1 MASHHSVS
9 PVGSYDE
16 KSDLEPES
24 STTVSRSR
32 HSWFRSVFFQATV
45 VGMCAFLSPGIWN
58 SSAGGGQE
66 PYLVNA
72 ANSLVFGLMV
82 FTCLLAGTITN
93 KISYRWAVVLGTA
106 GYAPY
111 AAGLYLNKT
120 RGTVWLVLFGSAC
133 CGLSAGLFWGVE
145 DPEARKR
152 GRYLAY
158 WLAFRNGGQLLG
170 GIISLALNTHAS
182 GTGSV
187 GTSTYVCRAL
197 SAVFDKLT
205 RLKWQLVFIALQ
217 AFAPVLGVL
226 VSNPAQVRRPDNTKV
241 EMENN
246 AGFVTE
252 MKEMWSIIKRREV
265 LFLIPIS
272 LYAQWSS
279 SYAGTFLSLYFSVRS
294 RALAAFLVAVLGVIV
309 NGLLGAFLDN
319 TSVRMKV
326 RSRASYIFIMSV
338 LGGVWIWFTV
348 LQVRYDGTEPKYDW
362 TDGGAWAAGFVLYL
376 VFYSCYYVRPRSFS
390 SPSSFSLCSPRSLQ
404 LLQNELYWL
413 ISQLARQP
421 TEVIRLS
428 SFLRALESAG
438 SACAFGV
445 SASKHLPKTVPVGI
459 NFGLWAVSTL
469 TAWGTVREIG
479 VAVGPEV

>member
-1 MASHHSVS
+1 MASHYPVS

-16 KSDLEPES
+16 KFNLEPES

-58 SSAGGGQE
+58 SMNALGAGGGQE

-120 RGTVWLVLFGSAC
+120 RGTVWLVLFGSTC

-145 DPEARKR
+145 GAIIMGYPEASKR

-187 GTSTYVCRAL
+187 GTSTY
-197 SAVFDKLT
+197 
-205 RLKWQLVFIALQ
+205 LVFIALQ

-252 MKEMWSIIKRREV
+252 MKEMWSIVKRREV

-319 TSVRMKV
+319 TSIRMKM

-348 LQVRYDGTEPKYDW
+348 LQVRYDSTEPKYDW

-376 VFYSCYYVRPRSFS
+376 VFYSCYY
-390 SPSSFSLCSPRSLQ
+390 

>member
-1 MASHHSVS
+1 MATHDQPVS
-9 PVGSYDE
+9 SVGSYDE
-16 KSDLEPES
+16 KFDLEPES
-24 STTVSRSR
+24 SQTTVIRR
-32 HSWFRSVFFQATV
+32 SWFRSVFFQATV
-45 VGMCAFLSPGIWN
+45 VGLCAFLSPGIWN
-58 SSAGGGQE
+58 SMNALGAGGGQE

-82 FTCLLAGTITN
+82 VTCLLAGTITN

-111 AAGLYLNKT
+111 AAGLYLNKI
-120 RGTVWLVLFGSAC
+120 RGTVWLVIFGSAC

-145 DPEARKR
+145 GAIMMGYPEARKR

-170 GIISLALNTHAS
+170 GIISLALNVHAS
-182 GTGSV
+182 DTGSV
-187 GTSTYVCRAL
+187 GTSTY
-197 SAVFDKLT
+197 
-205 RLKWQLVFIALQ
+205 LVFIALQ
-217 AFAPVLGVL
+217 AFAPVVAVL
-226 VSNPAQVRRPDNTKV
+226 VSNPAQVQRPDKTKV
-241 EMENN
+241 EMENS

-252 MKEMWSIIKRREV
+252 MKEMWSIVTRREV
-265 LFLIPIS
+265 LFLVPIS

-319 TSVRMKV
+319 TSIRMKV
-326 RSRASYIFIMSV
+326 RSRASYTLIMSL

-348 LQVRYDGTEPKYDW
+348 LQVRYDVTHPKYDW
-362 TDGGAWAAGFVLYL
+362 TDGGPWAAGFVLYL
-376 VFYSCYYVRPRSFS
+376 VFYSSYY
-390 SPSSFSLCSPRSLQ
+390 

-413 ISQLARQP
+413 ISQLAREP

-445 SASKHLPKTVPVGI
+445 SASEHVPKTVPVGI
-459 NFGLWAVSTL
+459 NFGLWAVSAI
-469 TAWGTVREIG
+469 TAWGTVRG
-479 VAVGPEV
+479 VGGE